1 MSSDPPTP
9 RPPSTLHALYQ
20 PPPSPSPRRARTAS
34 LQSLIDA
41 NPHYG
46 FCAATGDALA
56 SAPSLKDLRRNSA
69 GSRTAMGAR
78 RGSSVSAASPGVG
91 GVGRSG
97 SFPIHE
103 HEYEEEELG
112 RGRAA
117 AAAADKDKDGD
128 GGGGGG
134 GGGGVVEKGEEEKEH
149 NPGWW
154 AVTVQGLLSFWKF
167 FITPLGFCITIYM
180 LNIVAWGG
188 MLFLLLVNAAP
199 AMCKP
204 SCNAIDSPRRIWI
217 EIDSQILNALFC
229 VTGFGLIP
237 WRFRDLYFLLKWRV
251 AGQKAALVRL
261 AQIHDGWF
269 RVPAEVGQ
277 GETVTGERAPP
288 TKSWKMDFV
297 VWLYVWNTFLQAVLS
312 GFMWGMNRIERPS
325 WSTGL
330 FVALACI
337 VAGVAGGMVWWEG
350 RKVKRIEGVEE
361 KEEGKRGEKRAEEIV
376 EV

>member
-1 MSSDPPTP
+1 
-9 RPPSTLHALYQ
+9 
-20 PPPSPSPRRARTAS
+20 
-34 LQSLIDA
+34 
-41 NPHYG
+41 
-46 FCAATGDALA
+46 
-56 SAPSLKDLRRNSA
+56 
-69 GSRTAMGAR
+69 
-78 RGSSVSAASPGVG
+78 
-91 GVGRSG
+91 
-97 SFPIHE
+97 
-103 HEYEEEELG
+103 
-112 RGRAA
+112 
-117 AAAADKDKDGD
+117 
-128 GGGGGG
+128 
-134 GGGGVVEKGEEEKEH
+134 
-149 NPGWW
+149 
-154 AVTVQGLLSFWKF
+154 
-167 FITPLGFCITIYM
+167 M

-188 MLFLLLVNAAP
+188 MLFLLLINAAP

-204 SCNAIDSPRRIWI
+204 SCNAINSPRRIWI

-261 AQIHDGWF
+261 AKIHDGWF
-269 RVPAEVGQ
+269 RIPAEAEEEVGAEVGPR
-277 GETVTGERAPP
+277 ETVTGARAPP

-361 KEEGKRGEKRAEEIV
+361 KEEGKKGEKRAEEIV